1 MAHKSQTERDT
12 WDLSYYTG
20 VRAQVVMEQLFE
32 TSNRSKEGCFF
43 AMVLLTIRLLP
54 RSIFPTTVSTI

>member
-43 AMVLLTIRLLP
+43 AMVLTYD
-54 RSIFPTTVSTI
+54 SSATTQHIPDDS